1 MTPVWQVD
9 DWTLPASLAKVD
21 QQWASVRKILDE
33 PAYYD
38 LSDERVSAWS
48 CGEHAGHVAVAN
60 HEVAKGIAGN
70 LQEPNRNAHERL
82 GDRTAAILEAGEFP
96 RGVATPP
103 LERDPSGRSRDE
115 YLQLLPTALRVWD
128 TIRTQEGRLAACV
141 GRRPHV
147 RWGQMTSSEWV
158 RFCTIYT
165 AYHFAVVRSIIIM
178 SFSVPHTNV
187 CTISPPAGR
196 PPQWEDAA
204 DVPVPVRSGAVV
216 CRSADGRLRGPR
228 SWWGG
233 LLGGSL
239 TRRKLLMRWRLHGDE
254 PRKPADAASTFAD
267 VPRWSR
273 TPR

>member
-1 MTPVWQVD
+1 MTAFLATENCFQLAPLIFGSGVANVE
-9 DWTLPASLAKVD
+9 TSLASTQK
-21 QQWASVRKILDE
+21 
-33 PAYYD
+33 
-38 LSDERVSAWS
+38 
-48 CGEHAGHVAVAN
+48 
-60 HEVAKGIAGN
+60 EV
-70 LQEPNRNAHERL
+70 
-82 GDRTAAILEAGEFP
+82 
-96 RGVATPP
+96 
-103 LERDPSGRSRDE
+103 
-115 YLQLLPTALRVWD
+115 
-128 TIRTQEGRLAACV
+128 
-141 GRRPHV
+141 
-147 RWGQMTSSEWV
+147 
-158 RFCTIYT
+158 
-165 AYHFAVVRSIIIM
+165 
-178 SFSVPHTNV
+178 VPHTNV

>member
-1 MTPVWQVD
+1 MLRPGFPRLSHAGVAHAIPSIAFIGPVYRRARLLVSPTISGVQL
-9 DWTLPASLAKVD
+9 TD
-21 QQWASVRKILDE
+21 QQQPTQA
-33 PAYYD
+33 PATA
-38 LSDERVSAWS
+38 RV
-48 CGEHAGHVAVAN
+48 
-60 HEVAKGIAGN
+60 
-70 LQEPNRNAHERL
+70 
-82 GDRTAAILEAGEFP
+82 FM
-96 RGVATPP
+96 RG
-103 LERDPSGRSRDE
+103 
-115 YLQLLPTALRVWD
+115 LL
-128 TIRTQEGRLAACV
+128 
-141 GRRPHV
+141 
-147 RWGQMTSSEWV
+147 
-158 RFCTIYT
+158 
-165 AYHFAVVRSIIIM
+165 VVPVHHLINT
-178 SFSVPHTNV
+178 VPHTNV